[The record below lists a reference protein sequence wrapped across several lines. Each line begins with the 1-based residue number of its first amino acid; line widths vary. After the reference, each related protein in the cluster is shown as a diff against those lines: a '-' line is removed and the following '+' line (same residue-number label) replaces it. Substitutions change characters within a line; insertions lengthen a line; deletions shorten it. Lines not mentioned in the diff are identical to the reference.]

1 MGRCI
6 YGGLYEPGPL
16 ADDQGFRKDVLEAM
30 RELDPPIVRYPG
42 GNFVSN
48 CKSYTYRMHMGMFL
62 RSLQI
67 IGWTESDPR
76 KHDQNVSN
84 WHG

>member
-30 RELDPPIVRYPG
+30 RELAPPVVRYPGKILRRRFVPLVDGHRAG

-48 CKSYTYRMHMGMFL
+48 CRFWMLSQIS
-62 RSLQI
+62 RS
-67 IGWTESDPR
+67 
-76 KHDQNVSN
+76 
-84 WHG
+84 